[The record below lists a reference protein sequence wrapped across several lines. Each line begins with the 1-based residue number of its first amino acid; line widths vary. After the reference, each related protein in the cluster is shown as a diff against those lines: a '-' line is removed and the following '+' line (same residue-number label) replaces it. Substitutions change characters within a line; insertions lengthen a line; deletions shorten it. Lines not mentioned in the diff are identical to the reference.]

1 MAGQLLSSKTVQ
13 TKRKVCNMNKYL
25 EDFYSQICHID
36 VLQAFNN
43 YKGIK
48 KIHKELTESIGCFS
62 AATEVLQLDPAEERL
77 VFVVGDGKYPRTATM
92 LSFRTR
98 WTCVSVDPELDLG
111 WFKKFKDYKESLN
124 QQVKRLELVSDLVEN
139 LHNSLSQESIQKFR
153 DFKKFLVVL
162 PHSHAT
168 IKSTLQEFSK
178 IFGEEQETAMVS
190 LPCCVSTPPQYKTL
204 EFINKNGYVGY
215 TDMNVIS
222 PKNHFD
228 CWENISY
235 LNLRKKKND

>member
-1 MAGQLLSSKTVQ
+1 
-13 TKRKVCNMNKYL
+13 MNSYL
-25 EDFYSQICHID
+25 QDFYSQICHVD

-43 YKGIK
+43 YKNIN
-48 KIHKELTESIGCFS
+48 KIHKELTESIGCFNS
-62 AATEVLQLDPAEERL
+62 ATQVLHLDPQEERL

-98 WTCVSVDPELDLG
+98 WTCVSVDPELDLK
-111 WFKKFKDYKESLN
+111 WFFKFQSYKESLN
-124 QQVKRLELVSDLVEN
+124 QHIKRLRLVNACVEN
-139 LHNSLSQESIQKFR
+139 LYNFYYLDQESIQKFR

-162 PHSHAT
+162 PHSHAK
-168 IKSTLQEFSK
+168 IEATLKEFSK
-178 IFGEEQETAMVS
+178 FFGEEQETAMVS

-235 LNLRKKKND
+235 NDVRKKRK

>member
-1 MAGQLLSSKTVQ
+1 
-13 TKRKVCNMNKYL
+13 MNSYL
-25 EDFYSQICHID
+25 VDFYSQICHID

-43 YKGIK
+43 YKNIK

-62 AATEVLQLDPAEERL
+62 AATEVLELDPAEERL
-77 VFVVGDGKYPRTATM
+77 VFVVGGGKYPRTATM

-98 WTCVSVDPELDLG
+98 WTCVSIDPELDTV
-111 WFKKFKDYKESLN
+111 WFDYFCNYKDNLN
-124 QQVKRLELVSDLVEN
+124 QKVKRLQIIKSKIEDVYN
-139 LHNSLSQESIQKFR
+139 IFSQLPPDSIQKFR

-162 PHSHAT
+162 PHSHAK
-168 IKSTLQEFSK
+168 IEATLGEFSK
-178 IFGEEQETAMVS
+178 FFGEETETAMIS
-190 LPCCVSTPPQYKTL
+190 LPCCVATPPQYKTR
-204 EFINKNGYVGY
+204 EFINRNGYVGY

-235 LNLRKKKND
+235 NDVRKKRK

>member
-1 MAGQLLSSKTVQ
+1 
-13 TKRKVCNMNKYL
+13 MNTYL
-25 EDFYSQICHID
+25 EDFYSQICHVD

-43 YKGIK
+43 YKNIN
-48 KIHKELTESIGCFS
+48 KIHKELTESIGCFNS
-62 AATEVLQLDPAEERL
+62 ATQVLHLDPQEERL

-98 WTCVSVDPELDLG
+98 WTCISVDPELDIL
-111 WFKKFKDYKESLN
+111 WFYRFKSYKESLN
-124 QQVKRLELVSDLVEN
+124 QHVKRLHLVKSCVEN
-139 LHNSLSQESIQKFR
+139 LYDFYQHDLELIQKFL

-162 PHSHAT
+162 PHSHAK
-168 IKSTLQEFSK
+168 IEATLKEFAK
-178 IFGEEQETAMVS
+178 FFGEEQETAMVS

-235 LNLRKKKND
+235 NDVRKKRK

>member
-1 MAGQLLSSKTVQ
+1 
-13 TKRKVCNMNKYL
+13 MNSYL
-25 EDFYSQICHID
+25 QDFYSQICHVD

-43 YKGIK
+43 YKNIN
-48 KIHKELTESIGCFS
+48 KIHKELTESIGCFNS
-62 AATEVLQLDPAEERL
+62 ATQVLHLDPQEERL

-98 WTCVSVDPELDLG
+98 WTCISVDPELDIG
-111 WFKKFKDYKESLN
+111 WFYRFTSYKESLN
-124 QQVKRLELVSDLVEN
+124 QHVKRLHLVKSCVEN
-139 LHNSLSQESIQKFR
+139 LYDFYQHDLELIQKFR

-162 PHSHAT
+162 PHSHAK
-168 IKSTLQEFSK
+168 IEATLKEFAK
-178 IFGEEQETAMVS
+178 FFGEETETAMVS

-235 LNLRKKKND
+235 NDVRKKRK

>member
-1 MAGQLLSSKTVQ
+1 
-13 TKRKVCNMNKYL
+13 MNSYL
-25 EDFYSQICHID
+25 VDFYSQICHID

-43 YKGIK
+43 YKNIK
-48 KIHKELTESIGCFS
+48 KIHKELTESIGCLE
-62 AATEVLQLDPAEERL
+62 AAKVLGLDPAEERL

-98 WTCVSVDPELDLG
+98 WTCVSVDPDLDTV
-111 WFKKFKDYKESLN
+111 WFEKFKAYKESLN
-124 QQVKRLELVSDLVEN
+124 QQVKRLQLVSDRVEN
-139 LHNSLSQESIQKFR
+139 LYDSLSGESIQKFR

-162 PHSHAT
+162 PHSHAK
-168 IKSTLQEFSK
+168 IEATLKEFSRF
-178 IFGEEQETAMVS
+178 FGEETETAMIS
-190 LPCCVSTPPQYKTL
+190 LPCCVATPPQYKTR
-204 EFINKNGYVGY
+204 EFINRNGYVGY

-235 LNLRKKKND
+235 NDVRKKK

>member
-1 MAGQLLSSKTVQ
+1 
-13 TKRKVCNMNKYL
+13 MNKYL

-43 YKGIK
+43 YKNIK
-48 KIHKELTESIGCFS
+48 KIHKELTESIGCLS
-62 AATEVLQLDPAEERL
+62 ATEVLELDPAEERL

-98 WTCVSVDPELDLG
+98 WTCVSVDPELDIG
-111 WFKKFKDYKESLN
+111 WFEKFKAYKESLN
-124 QQVKRLELVSDLVEN
+124 QHVKRLQLVNDRVEN
-139 LHNSLSQESIQKFR
+139 LYNSLSQESIQKFR

-162 PHSHAT
+162 PHSHAK
-168 IKSTLQEFSK
+168 IEASLKEFSK
-178 IFGEEQETAMVS
+178 FFGEETETAMVS
-190 LPCCVSTPPQYKTL
+190 LPCCVPTPPQYKTR
-204 EFINKNGYVGY
+204 EFINRNGYVGY

-222 PKNHFD
+222 TKNHFD

-235 LNLRKKKND
+235 LSLRKKKND

>member
-1 MAGQLLSSKTVQ
+1 
-13 TKRKVCNMNKYL
+13 MNSYL
-25 EDFYSQICHID
+25 QDFYNQICHVD

-43 YKGIK
+43 YKNIN
-48 KIHKELTESIGCFS
+48 KIHKELTESIGCFN
-62 AATEVLQLDPAEERL
+62 AATQVLHLNPQEERL

-98 WTCVSVDPELDLG
+98 WTCISVDPELDTV
-111 WFKKFKDYKESLN
+111 WFDYFCNYKANLN
-124 QQVKRLELVSDLVEN
+124 QNVKRLQVIKSKIEDVYNIYSQLPSD
-139 LHNSLSQESIQKFR
+139 SIQKFR

-162 PHSHAT
+162 PHSHAK
-168 IKSTLQEFSK
+168 IEATLKEFAK
-178 IFGEEQETAMVS
+178 FFGEETETAMVS

-235 LNLRKKKND
+235 NDVRKKRK

>member
-1 MAGQLLSSKTVQ
+1 
-13 TKRKVCNMNKYL
+13 MNSYL
-25 EDFYSQICHID
+25 VDFYSQICHID

-43 YKGIK
+43 YKNIK
-48 KIHKELTESIGCFS
+48 KIHKELTESIGCLEAS
-62 AATEVLQLDPAEERL
+62 EVLGLDPAEERL

-98 WTCVSVDPELDLG
+98 WTCVSIDPELNTDWFDKWSSYKALLG
-111 WFKKFKDYKESLN
+111 QD
-124 QQVKRLELVSDLVEN
+124 VKRLLCVKDKVEN
-139 LHNSLSQESIQKFR
+139 LYDSLSGESIQKFR

-162 PHSHAT
+162 PHSHAK
-168 IKSTLQEFSK
+168 IEATLREFSK
-178 IFGEEQETAMVS
+178 FFGEETETAMIS
-190 LPCCVSTPPQYKTL
+190 LPCCVATPPQYKTR
-204 EFINKNGYVGY
+204 EFIKNNGYVGY

-235 LNLRKKKND
+235 LNLRKKK